1 MKVGLTVW
9 SHNPSRTSQTASSD
23 PESRSDMIS
32 CGQSTVTHL
41 HHQHPQV
48 SSRAEEEPTPLT
60 PLRSP
65 FSRLSR
71 GKLMM
76 LFMFCIC
83 KQEAVVSPGGATSA
97 ETDWDLLYPHQVLEE
112 DHQLFGEAGKLQ
124 KGRAHLDLVPAQK
137 VLSIPLHS
145 LNIELLTLHMSWNT
159 EPPEPSD
166 PPRTIK
172 PIKNYQNHQTQGLCG
187 GCMFP
192 LGFPLSS
199 KPPLLSFVVRLLHP
213 VSLVLSAEKFSLHPS
228 SVSCGLSSPGRPP
241 SSWRHVQV
249 CSSAP
254 SGLYTAD
261 VISHLISIEAGPLV
275 DQLVIFWT
283 SRSSGGPAGPLVD
296 QQVLWWTSRSCW
308 FWFWS

>member
-48 SSRAEEEPTPLT
+48 SSRGEEEPTPLT

-65 FSRLSR
+65 FSRLSK

-83 KQEAVVSPGGATSA
+83 KQEAVVSPGGAAPA

-166 PPRTIK
+166 PPKPSNPSRTIRTTR
-172 PIKNYQNHQTQGLCG
+172 HRGSVG
-187 GCMFP
+187 GACSP
-192 LGFPLSS
+192 WGFLSAPNLRFYLSVGCQASSSSVFGSLSRKVLSS
-199 KPPLLSFVVRLLHP
+199 SLKCLLWASSKLLGTHP
-213 VSLVLSAEKFSLHPS
+213 SVFICSIGSLH
-228 SVSCGLSSPGRPP
+228 C
-241 SSWRHVQV
+241 
-249 CSSAP
+249 
-254 SGLYTAD
+254 
-261 VISHLISIEAGPLV
+261 
-275 DQLVIFWT
+275 
-283 SRSSGGPAGPLVD
+283 
-296 QQVLWWTSRSCW
+296 
-308 FWFWS
+308 